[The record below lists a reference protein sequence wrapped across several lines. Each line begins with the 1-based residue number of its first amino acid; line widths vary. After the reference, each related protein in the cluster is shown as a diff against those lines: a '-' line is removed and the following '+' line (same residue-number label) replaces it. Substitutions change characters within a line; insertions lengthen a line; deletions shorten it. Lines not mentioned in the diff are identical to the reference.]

1 MYSPIRGWI
10 SLFDFLTVCLSALS
24 LYSLSVYLHD
34 FLNPCPLILDPY
46 LLQLRRGN
54 PVPAPIPRRDRRGP
68 TSTAATTAAAAAAT
82 EDAGHHRKGLEPR
95 RRRRRELS
103 LV

>member
-24 LYSLSVYLHD
+24 VYSLSVYLHD

-54 PVPAPIPRRDRRGP
+54 PVPAPIPRLDRRGP
-68 TSTAATTAAAAAAT
+68 TSTTATTAAAAAAT
-82 EDAGHHRKGLEPR
+82 EDAGHHREGLEPR